1 MSMCLGSL
9 GAEAVPPIGANNYS
23 SLLLLAFSHRMLDQM
38 AKKIRMA
45 LPPCAGTVTATSPY
59 LKILGH
65 GQTTPSI
72 GRPKEKSNVAH
83 SFV

>member
-38 AKKIRMA
+38 AKKFERRCH
-45 LPPCAGTVTATSPY
+45 LVQEQSLQPRHT
-59 LKILGH
+59 
-65 GQTTPSI
+65 
-72 GRPKEKSNVAH
+72 
-83 SFV
+83 